1 MRLAIYRSEHK
12 QDRGNTREKH
22 LYISDFWNQV
32 SVSQIFF
39 KKSKR
44 MDRNIQKQMNQTV
57 FQMNNITMLVE
68 KIYIKKIKF
77 KKTRQNQ
84 LKYL

>member
-1 MRLAIYRSEHK
+1 
-12 QDRGNTREKH
+12 
-22 LYISDFWNQV
+22 
-32 SVSQIFF
+32 
-39 KKSKR
+39 

-57 FQMNNITMLVE
+57 FQMNNITMLAE